1 MERHCSRFSE
11 TDSIHFA
18 STFYYFISTMART
31 KQTARKHT
39 GKVTVI
45 GSARKVKT
53 KLKRALLGSD
63 PRWGTAKEMFV
74 KPKTGGLRP
83 HPWHPNRLDYRCMYI
98 L

>member
-1 MERHCSRFSE
+1 MSTNPKGKRGEALFKVFLRQ
-11 TDSIHFA
+11 DSIHFA

-39 GKVTVI
+39 GKVTVT

-63 PRWGTAKEMFV
+63 PR
-74 KPKTGGLRP
+74 
-83 HPWHPNRLDYRCMYI
+83 
-98 L
+98 

>member
-11 TDSIHFA
+11 TDSVHFA
-18 STFYYFISTMART
+18 STFYYSINTMART

-39 GKVTVI
+39 GKVTVT
-45 GSARKVKT
+45 GSAKKVKT

-63 PRWGTAKEMFV
+63 ARWGTAKETFV

-83 HPWHPNRLDYRCMYI
+83 HPRDPNRLDYRRMYI